1 MTMLNDVAVP
11 QFQPKT
17 RKRQCSSVKDGDEA
31 LYAWGDAKRAGDIEA
46 ILAGQVDALA
56 EGGERAPGTH
66 SNPVLSRVMAADQWR
81 LSIALAVDNEIRQ
94 WRKDKHQQ
102 LWARIADAVYAAAG
116 HVTNAQA
123 AVQLG
128 VGERTVERCRTS
140 MRRLILITARCAV
153 R

>member
-1 MTMLNDVAVP
+1 MTMLNQPVP
-11 QFQPKT
+11 YPAPKA
-17 RKRQCSSVKDGDEA
+17 RKKQCASVKDGDEA

-56 EGGERAPGTH
+56 EGGQRAPGTH
-66 SNPVLSRVMAADQWR
+66 SNPVLSRVMAADEWR

-94 WRKDKHQQ
+94 WRKDKYQR
-102 LWARIADAVYAAAG
+102 LWAQIADAIYAAPG

-123 AVQLG
+123 ATAVG
-128 VGERTVERCRTS
+128 VSVPTVERCRTS